1 MSRNG
6 SNAMAEP
13 VLKRGSNDTAVRDLQ
28 EALKALGHDPGP
40 VDGVFGAQTETA
52 IKAFQQAREIP
63 VDGVVGLVTWR
74 NIDEADQSHPVLKA
88 GATGL
93 PVRRL
98 QSRMSAV
105 GFDTGGV
112 DGRFGAKTEAA
123 VRKLQQNFNLSVD
136 GVVGAKTWDVVD
148 ALENEGGAS

>member
-1 MSRNG
+1 L
-6 SNAMAEP
+6 AEP
-13 VLKRGSNDTAVRDLQ
+13 VLKKGSNDPAVGDLQ
-28 EALKALGHDPGP
+28 DALKALGYDPGP
-40 VDGVFGAQTETA
+40 VDGVFGEQTDSA
-52 IKAFQQAREIP
+52 VRAFQQAREIAA
-63 VDGVVGLVTWR
+63 DGVVGRVTWI
-74 NIDEADQSHPVLKA
+74 NIDEADQSHPVLKE

-123 VRKLQQNFNLSVD
+123 VRKLQHDYKISVD
-136 GVVGAKTWDVVD
+136 GVVGAQTWQVVD
-148 ALENEGGAS
+148 ALENLGDAN

>member
-1 MSRNG
+1 
-6 SNAMAEP
+6 MAEP
-13 VLKRGSNDTAVRDLQ
+13 VLKKGSNDPAVRDVQ
-28 EALKALGHDPGP
+28 EALKALNFDPGP
-40 VDGVFGAQTETA
+40 IDGVFGAQTESA
-52 IKAFQQAREIP
+52 VRAFQQAKEIP
-63 VDGVVGLVTWR
+63 VDGVVGRVTWI
-74 NIDEADQSHPVLKA
+74 NIDEADQSHPVLRL

-112 DGRFGAKTEAA
+112 DGRFGATTEAA
-123 VRKLQQNFNLSVD
+123 VRKLQQNFKLTVD
-136 GVVGAKTWDVVD
+136 GVVGRKTWDVVD